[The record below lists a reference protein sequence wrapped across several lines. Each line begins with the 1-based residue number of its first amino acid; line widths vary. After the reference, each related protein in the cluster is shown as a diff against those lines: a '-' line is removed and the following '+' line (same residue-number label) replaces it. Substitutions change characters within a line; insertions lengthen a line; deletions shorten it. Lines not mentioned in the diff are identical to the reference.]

1 MATPAGRD
9 DREGWRRAR
18 LLPTVGLRGQEEQ
31 EQRATSSLL
40 AVMHAVPE
48 FGRALLSEL
57 GAPKGRLD
65 TFTEL
70 QLRDRDGK
78 RCIPD
83 GALVVKRGK
92 TEWTC
97 LIEVKTGRAQLKE
110 EQVSRYL
117 DWARENGI
125 DAVLTISNEIT
136 PNADVSP
143 VKVNK
148 VKLRRIAL
156 FHLSWWRIMTEAIV
170 QHRHRGVTDPDQAWL
185 LGELIAYLDH
195 EKSGASGFHGMGEHW
210 VSVRTSASN
219 ETLRARDEGTREV
232 AQRWDQFVDYT
243 AMSLG
248 QELGRDITPARPRKQ
263 TPETRVEATVK
274 ELAEVGKLVAA
285 LKIPDA
291 VGTVD
296 IEADLRTRKV
306 TTSIDLN
313 APREGR
319 PRTRIN
325 WLLRQLKNAPSDLR
339 IDVRFAKTPETS
351 SLLLLQAAEEP
362 DRLLSPTDPRRE
374 PRSFRI
380 AMTRKMGLK
389 GGRDEGSFVRETRR
403 QTIDF
408 YRDIVQD
415 LREWQ
420 APAPRMAKVAEENGA
435 KDQSG
440 LASHLTSLASEGD
453 EASLAT

>member
-1 MATPAGRD
+1 
-9 DREGWRRAR
+9 
-18 LLPTVGLRGQEEQ
+18 
-31 EQRATSSLL
+31 
-40 AVMHAVPE
+40 MHAVPE
-48 FGRALLSEL
+48 FGRALLGDL
-57 GAPKGRLD
+57 GAPKGHLD
-65 TFTEL
+65 TFTEI
-70 QLRDRDGK
+70 QLRDGDGK

-83 GALVVKRGK
+83 GALVVKRGQ

-97 LIEVKTGRAQLKE
+97 LVEVKTGRAQLRE

-125 DAVLTISNEIT
+125 DGVLTISNEIT
-136 PNADVSP
+136 PSTDINP
-143 VKVNK
+143 VKVSK
-148 VKLRRIAL
+148 VKLRRVSL
-156 FHLSWWRIMTEAIV
+156 HHLSWWRIMTEAIV

-248 QELGRDITPARPRKQ
+248 QELGREITPARPRKL
-263 TPETRVEATVK
+263 TTEARIDATLR
-274 ELAEVGKLVAA
+274 ELADAGKFVAA

-291 VGTVD
+291 VGHLD

-306 TTSIDLN
+306 TTSVELK

-325 WLLRQLKNAPSDLR
+325 WLLRQLKKAPSDLR
-339 IDVRFAKTPETS
+339 IDVRFAKTAETS
-351 SLLLLQAAEEP
+351 SLLLREAIDEP
-362 DRLLSPTDPRRE
+362 ERLLSATDPRRE

-403 QTIDF
+403 QAIDF

-420 APAPRMAKVAEENGA
+420 VPAPRMAKAVDEPSTEERRPELILSSPPPA
-435 KDQSG
+435 PESLQIS
-440 LASHLTSLASEGD
+440 ASSE
-453 EASLAT
+453 L